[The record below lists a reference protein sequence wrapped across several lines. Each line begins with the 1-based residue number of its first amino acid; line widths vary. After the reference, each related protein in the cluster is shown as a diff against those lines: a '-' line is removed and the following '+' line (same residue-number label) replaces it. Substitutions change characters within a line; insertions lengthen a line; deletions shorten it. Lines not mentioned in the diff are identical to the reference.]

1 MAVVK
6 YSYISVM
13 LYRCLF
19 VVFGIAERQLPKS
32 CEENDLMNKRT
43 LRRLISAFAALVI
56 GLSVLTGC
64 GTKTAENVE
73 KQEDAQTIQVYLW
86 STSLYET
93 YAPYIQSQLPDVNI
107 EFIVGNNDLDFYKF
121 LEEHG
126 GLPDIITSCRFS
138 LHDAAPLKDS
148 LMNLA
153 LTNEAG
159 AVYNTYL
166 NSFKNEDGSV
176 NWLPVCADAH
186 GFVVNRSLFEQY
198 DIPLPTDY
206 ESFVSACQAFEK
218 VGIRGFTA
226 DYTYDYTC
234 METLQGLSAAELTTT
249 EGRKWRTAYSDPAS
263 TARVGLD
270 DTVWPGAFERMAQFI
285 QDTHLTADD
294 LALNYDDVIG
304 MFRNGEVAMYFGSSA
319 GVKMFRDEGID
330 TIFLP
335 FFSQNGEKW
344 IMTTPYFQI
353 ALNRDLEQDTA
364 RREKA
369 MKVLN
374 VMLSE
379 EAQSRIISDGQDLLS
394 YSQNVPLRLTE
405 YMKDVRDVV
414 EENHMYI
421 RIASNDF
428 FDVSKDVVSKM
439 IAGEYT
445 AQQAYRA
452 FNAQL
457 LAEET
462 PADDEIVLTSGK
474 SYSNVFHANGGSAS
488 FSVMA
493 NTLRG
498 VYGTDVL
505 LATANS
511 FTGSVLQADY
521 NKKMAAS
528 MIMPNG
534 LMSRQR
540 TMTGAELK
548 ETVRAFVEGCEGGFV
563 PFNRGSLPVVSGIA
577 VEVKEAGGSYTLT
590 GITRNGQP
598 LRDDDTVTV
607 TCLAAENQME
617 ALLASES
624 GRSLDRDTWVK
635 NRWRDHVSGG
645 GAALAEPENYMTLR

>member
-1 MAVVK
+1 
-6 YSYISVM
+6 
-13 LYRCLF
+13 
-19 VVFGIAERQLPKS
+19 
-32 CEENDLMNKRT
+32 MNKRT
-43 LRRLISAFAALVI
+43 LHRLFSVLMALVMAVS
-56 GLSVLTGC
+56 LLTGC
-64 GTKTAENVE
+64 GTKTAENVK

-121 LEEHG
+121 LQENG
-126 GLPDIITSCRFS
+126 GLPDIITCCRFS

-198 DIPLPTDY
+198 GIPLPTDY

-249 EGRKWRTAYSDPAS
+249 DGRKWRTAYSDPAS

-294 LALNYDDVIG
+294 LALNYDDVTG

-319 GVKMFRDEGID
+319 GVKMFQDEGID
-330 TIFLP
+330 TIFMP
-335 FFSQNGEKW
+335 FFGQNGEKW

-379 EAQSRIISDGQDLLS
+379 EAQSRIVADGQDLLS

-405 YMKDVRDVV
+405 CMKDVRDVV

-428 FDVSKDVVSKM
+428 FAVSKDVVSKM

-521 NKKMAAS
+521 NRKMAAS

-590 GITRNGQP
+590 GITWNGQP

-624 GRSLDRDTWVK
+624 GRSLDGDTWVK
-635 NRWRDHVSGG
+635 NRWRDHLSGG

>member
-1 MAVVK
+1 
-6 YSYISVM
+6 
-13 LYRCLF
+13 
-19 VVFGIAERQLPKS
+19 
-32 CEENDLMNKRT
+32 MNKRT
-43 LRRLISAFAALVI
+43 LHRLFSVLMALVMAVS
-56 GLSVLTGC
+56 LLTGC

-121 LEEHG
+121 LQENG

-226 DYTYDYTC
+226 DYAYDYTC

-249 EGRKWRTAYSDPAS
+249 DGRKWRTAYSDPAS

-294 LALNYDDVIG
+294 LALNYDDVTG

-319 GVKMFRDEGID
+319 GVKMFQDEGID

-379 EAQSRIISDGQDLLS
+379 EAQSRIVADGQDVLS

-428 FDVSKDVVSKM
+428 FAISKDVVSKM

-445 AQQAYRA
+445 ARQAYRA
-452 FNAQL
+452 FNARL

-511 FTGSVLQADY
+511 FTGSVLRADY

-607 TCLAAENQME
+607 TCLAAEKQME

-624 GRSLDRDTWVK
+624 GTSLDGDTWVK

-645 GAALAEPENYMTLR
+645 GAALAEPENYITLR

>member
-1 MAVVK
+1 
-6 YSYISVM
+6 
-13 LYRCLF
+13 
-19 VVFGIAERQLPKS
+19 
-32 CEENDLMNKRT
+32 MNKRT
-43 LRRLISAFAALVI
+43 LHRLFSVLMALVMAVS
-56 GLSVLTGC
+56 LLTGC
-64 GTKTAENVE
+64 GTKNAENVE

-86 STSLYET
+86 TNNLYET

-107 EFIVGNNDLDFYKF
+107 EFIAGNNDLDFYKF
-121 LEEHG
+121 LQENG
-126 GLPDIITSCRFS
+126 GLPDIITCCRFS

-166 NSFKNEDGSV
+166 NSFKNEDSSV

-198 DIPLPTDY
+198 GIPLPTDY
-206 ESFVSACQAFEK
+206 ASFAAACQAFE
-218 VGIRGFTA
+218 
-226 DYTYDYTC
+226 
-234 METLQGLSAAELTTT
+234 
-249 EGRKWRTAYSDPAS
+249 
-263 TARVGLD
+263 
-270 DTVWPGAFERMAQFI
+270 
-285 QDTHLTADD
+285 
-294 LALNYDDVIG
+294 
-304 MFRNGEVAMYFGSSA
+304 
-319 GVKMFRDEGID
+319 DEGID

-344 IMTTPYFQI
+344 IMTTPYFQV

-379 EAQSRIISDGQDLLS
+379 EAQNRIVADGQDVLS
-394 YSQNVPLRLTE
+394 YSQNVPLRMTE

-428 FDVSKDVVSKM
+428 FAISKDVVSKM

-548 ETVRAFVEGCEGGFV
+548 ETVRAFVEGCKGGFV

-607 TCLAAENQME
+607 TCLAAEKQME

-624 GRSLDRDTWVK
+624 GTPLDGDTWVK

-645 GAALAEPENYMTLR
+645 GAALAEPENYITLR

>member
-1 MAVVK
+1 
-6 YSYISVM
+6 
-13 LYRCLF
+13 
-19 VVFGIAERQLPKS
+19 
-32 CEENDLMNKRT
+32 MNKRT
-43 LRRLISAFAALVI
+43 LHRLFSVLMALVMAV
-56 GLSVLTGC
+56 SMLTGC
-64 GTKTAENVE
+64 GTKNAESVE
-73 KQEDAQTIQVYLW
+73 KKEDAQTIQVYLW
-86 STSLYET
+86 TNSLYET

-121 LEEHG
+121 LQENG

-249 EGRKWRTAYSDPAS
+249 DGRKWRTAYSNPAS

-294 LALNYDDVIG
+294 LALSYNDVIG

-319 GVKMFRDEGID
+319 GVKMFQDEGID

-428 FDVSKDVVSKM
+428 FAVSKDVVSKM

-452 FNAQL
+452 FNARL

-511 FTGSVLQADY
+511 FTGSILRADY

-607 TCLAAENQME
+607 TCLAAEKQME

-624 GRSLDRDTWVK
+624 GTPLDGDTWVK
-635 NRWRDHVSGG
+635 NTWSDHVSGG
-645 GAALAEPENYMTLR
+645 GAALAEPENYITLR